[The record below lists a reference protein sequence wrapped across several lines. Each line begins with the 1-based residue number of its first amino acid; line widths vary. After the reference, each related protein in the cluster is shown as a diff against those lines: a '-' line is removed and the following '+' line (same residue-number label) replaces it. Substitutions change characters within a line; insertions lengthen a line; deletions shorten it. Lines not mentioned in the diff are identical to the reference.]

1 MDQSTLSVQSK
12 EIKNILT
19 SYVKTLPESLETQFP
34 NASINFDS
42 LLNEGLTNVKSYLAK
57 SKSMNDTQIDEFIN
71 NFNNTIMHPD
81 VTAYIEKNNLGL
93 FFTQITEYVKLLQTN
108 TLAKKEFISQ
118 FTTEYDRIKDLTIAD
133 LHEVLLPK
141 GGAGKNYGRTA
152 FVVSGV
158 TVGTFIILAGA
169 LTMLTL
175 VGIPVGIIGI
185 CVGSIIIVGTI
196 RSAARASAREDPD
209 RDARRNGPYGL
220 NLVELG
226 SIQRKGGKSK
236 SRRNK
241 KSKRKY
247 KLKRKKTNRKY

>member
-1 MDQSTLSVQSK
+1 MAQNTTLEKSN
-12 EIKNILT
+12 EIENMLI
-19 SYVKTLPESLETQFP
+19 SYVKTLPESLKTQFP
-34 NASINFDS
+34 NASINLDS
-42 LLNEGLTNVKSYLAK
+42 LLSEGLPNVKNYLAK
-57 SKSMNDTQIDEFIN
+57 AKSMDNTQIDEFIA

-81 VTAYIEKNNLGL
+81 VKAYLEKNNLGL
-93 FFTQITEYVKLLQTN
+93 LLTQITEYINLLQTD
-108 TLAKKEFISQ
+108 TVEKKEFISQ
-118 FTTEYDRIKDLTIAD
+118 FTTEYTRINDLTIAD
-133 LHEVLLPK
+133 LHEVLLTK
-141 GGAGKNYGRTA
+141 GGADKNDGRTA

-196 RSAARASAREDPD
+196 RSAARAAAREDPD
-209 RDARRNGPYGL
+209 RDRRRHAP
-220 NLVELG
+220 
-226 SIQRKGGKSK
+226 IHGGKSK

-247 KLKRKKTNRKY
+247 ILKRKKTNKNKKY